1 MLVIRDA
8 QWEVFERE
16 AALDALL
23 RATPGLRGAPLR
35 EARARAHA
43 AFDAALARGLRGPD
57 ALARFAGLDAL
68 LPGFA
73 DQPWAR
79 AILAWDEPQERR
91 LAALE
96 RRVALEVGG

>member
-8 QWEVFERE
+8 QWERFERE
-16 AALDALL
+16 AALDAVL
-23 RATPGLRGAPLR
+23 RAAPDLRGAALR
-35 EARARAHA
+35 DACARAHA
-43 AFDAALARGLRGPD
+43 AFDAAAAHGLRGAD

-73 DQPWAR
+73 GQGWAA

-91 LAALE
+91 LTMLE
-96 RRVALEVGG
+96 RRVALEVEG